1 MQKPRLVVHPP
12 DENGWRR
19 IRYDDVAI
27 GVAHRPSDIAV
38 LLEAAGLENA
48 ESLDLADPELV
59 EWRGAGPESWAE
71 SPP

>member
-1 MQKPRLVVHPP
+1 MTAARLVIYPP

-19 IRYDDVAI
+19 VRWDGTAI
-27 GVAHRPSDIAV
+27 GVAHRPSDIHVFLA
-38 LLEAAGLENA
+38 AAGMENP
-48 ESLDLADPELV
+48 EDLDLADPALV